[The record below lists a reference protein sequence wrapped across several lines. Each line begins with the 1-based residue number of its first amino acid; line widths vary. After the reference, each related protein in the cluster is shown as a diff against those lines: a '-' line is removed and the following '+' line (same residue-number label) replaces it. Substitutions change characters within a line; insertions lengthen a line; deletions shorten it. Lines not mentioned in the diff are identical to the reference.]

1 MECDNMRKYFVILIM
16 ICFGILFFVNFSNTT
31 SKDKFDISL
40 SNADKLLKD
49 LQKDYQKAIINIR
62 KLQSD
67 PKQTMEVNNLIME
80 MLYSNEVSEKD
91 IELLLNAQ
99 RELYDEELL
108 EVNPKDVHF
117 KKAKEEI
124 EAYNK
129 TDTKIL
135 EYHIQED
142 NSNSSEEMKIMKV
155 VYYLNK
161 IGPKGQ
167 VYEEFLLVKDNELW
181 KIKGW
186 QKTDEFIIVG
196 D

>member
-1 MECDNMRKYFVILIM
+1 MRKYFVILIM